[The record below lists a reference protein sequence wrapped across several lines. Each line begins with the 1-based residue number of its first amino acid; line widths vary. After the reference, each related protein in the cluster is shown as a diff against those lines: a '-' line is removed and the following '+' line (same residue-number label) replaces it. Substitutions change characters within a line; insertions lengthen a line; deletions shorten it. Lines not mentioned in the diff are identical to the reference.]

1 MDLRKQRFIIS
12 EQDPGPDLASVLLA
26 RLSEPGSSPELT
38 MLDVSR
44 ENVLTMVSAANYATL
59 TTDAAMGST
68 APGVVLRNIYEP
80 TGNTAQLEYA
90 GYWRDHVA
98 FEQRPIRIIRDYRV
112 LTLPLHLRTRGRSVL
127 PNMIAGDE
135 CHHPLHEAASP
146 FPDPGVM
153 SAGYLH

>member
-38 MLDVSR
+38 MFDVSR

-90 GYWRDHVA
+90 GYCRDHVA

-112 LTLPLHLRTRGRSVL
+112 LTLPLHLRTRKECSAEHD
-127 PNMIAGDE
+127 AGDE

-153 SAGYLH
+153 NAGYLH

>member
-1 MDLRKQRFIIS
+1 VA
-12 EQDPGPDLASVLLA
+12 DPGERKENTAIAVVYLALA
-26 RLSEPGSSPELT
+26 RYAADRHDHGAPADLNKLVSNQRVRSVWWGQCWKLIHRQQIMRRLGSAVALEVSTRCDDDEP
-38 MLDVSR
+38 
-44 ENVLTMVSAANYATL
+44 
-59 TTDAAMGST
+59 
-68 APGVVLRNIYEP
+68 
-80 TGNTAQLEYA
+80 QLICYPH
-90 GYWRDHVA
+90 RDHVA

>member
-1 MDLRKQRFIIS
+1 VDLRKQRFIIS

-127 PNMIAGDE
+127 PNMTQVMNVT
-135 CHHPLHEAASP
+135 P
-146 FPDPGVM
+146 FM
-153 SAGYLH
+153 K